1 MLSVR
6 VTSGLCV
13 LRMLKIFPGGREQEV
28 EGDGIRK
35 GETKKESD
43 LFKKAQKMEE
53 AGVVPM

>member
-1 MLSVR
+1 
-6 VTSGLCV
+6 
-13 LRMLKIFPGGREQEV
+13 MLKIFPGGREQEV